1 MNADGRSVR
10 IIEWED
16 LDKRKFFT
24 LGIVMTLA
32 IRAAVYPASLI
43 RTRLQVQK
51 GKSVYKGTADAFAKI
66 ARAEGARGL
75 YRGFLVNALTIVSG
89 QAYVTT
95 YELAR
100 LYVSRFSDSNA
111 LKSLVA
117 GGCASLVAQSIT
129 VPIDII
135 SQHLMIQG
143 KDSGAMGRFHLC
155 ATEGSALPLGRWR
168 IVAAQILRADGPAGF
183 YRGYTASL
191 LTYIPNSAVWW
202 PFYHAYTAGERGAR
216 GLPEP
221 GPAGGGWTP
230 CRPHRQH
237 RHQPHGRRPHA
248 HPGGGQVVHR
258 GHGAAAAGRGGGLGL
273 HQGPV
278 GAPHLLGA
286 HHRGHRR
293 RLRDAQEAE
302 PARRA
307 HRLALL
313 VTPTRRPARHAA
325 THPPHSPR
333 QYRDEASLRFDSNG
347 KRQRTMNRQSHR
359 ATQCVVMVKL
369 QPCRYFGSCDSHAR
383 PDVSVVGGGLMGA
396 AATN

>member
-135 SQHLMIQG
+135 SQHLMIQ
-143 KDSGAMGRFHLC
+143 AMGRKAENPGETHAEQEENGRTAARWAGSTC
-155 ATEGSALPLGRWR
+155 APRKARPCRWAAGASWRRRSCGRTGRRASTVATPPRFSPTSPIAPCGGPSTTPTLSSWRAWRPRAARAWPCRRWLDPLPPSPPTPSPTPWTSSARASRWR
-168 IVAAQILRADGPAGF
+168 ASRPSWARCGSCWPRRGPGASPRA
-183 YRGYTASL
+183 
-191 LTYIPNSAVWW
+191 
-202 PFYHAYTAGERGAR
+202 
-216 GLPEP
+216 
-221 GPAGGGWTP
+221 
-230 CRPHRQH
+230 C
-237 RHQPHGRRPHA
+237 
-248 HPGGGQVVHR
+248 
-258 GHGAAAAGRGGGLGL
+258 
-273 HQGPV
+273 
-278 GAPHLLGA
+278 
-286 HHRGHRR
+286 
-293 RLRDAQEAE
+293 
-302 PARRA
+302 RRA
-307 HRLALL
+307 SSPRCPPPWSSSSA
-313 VTPTRRPARHAA
+313 TRRSR
-325 THPPHSPR
+325 S
-333 QYRDEASLRFDSNG
+333 
-347 KRQRTMNRQSHR
+347 
-359 ATQCVVMVKL
+359 
-369 QPCRYFGSCDSHAR
+369 
-383 PDVSVVGGGLMGA
+383 
-396 AATN
+396 

>member
-143 KDSGAMGRFHLC
+143 KDSGTMGRFHLC
-155 ATEGSALPLGRWR
+155 ATEGSSLPLGRWR

-202 PFYHAYTAGERGAR
+202 PFYHAYTAPGKHKWSPIQVLTTLHPEELPRSQEIAR
-216 GLPEP
+216 S
-221 GPAGGGWTP
+221 
-230 CRPHRQH
+230 Q
-237 RHQPHGRRPHA
+237 
-248 HPGGGQVVHR
+248 
-258 GHGAAAAGRGGGLGL
+258 GRGSARIVSSAAL
-273 HQGPV
+273 PV
-278 GAPHLLGA
+278 PSLCRRWQACINLLFARFKVKGFLFIRLNS
-286 HHRGHRR
+286 RG
-293 RLRDAQEAE
+293 E
-302 PARRA
+302 
-307 HRLALL
+307 LATL
-313 VTPTRRPARHAA
+313 
-325 THPPHSPR
+325 
-333 QYRDEASLRFDSNG
+333 
-347 KRQRTMNRQSHR
+347 
-359 ATQCVVMVKL
+359 
-369 QPCRYFGSCDSHAR
+369 
-383 PDVSVVGGGLMGA
+383 
-396 AATN
+396 

>member
-143 KDSGAMGRFHLC
+143 KDSGTMGRFHLC
-155 ATEGSALPLGRWR
+155 ATEGSSLPLGRWR

-202 PFYHAYTAGERGAR
+202 PFYHAYTEQLASVA
-216 GLPEP
+216 PEGCP
-221 GPAGGGWTP
+221 S
-230 CRPHRQH
+230 
-237 RHQPHGRRPHA
+237 
-248 HPGGGQVVHR
+248 
-258 GHGAAAAGRGGGLGL
+258 
-273 HQGPV
+273 
-278 GAPHLLGA
+278 
-286 HHRGHRR
+286 
-293 RLRDAQEAE
+293 
-302 PARRA
+302 
-307 HRLALL
+307 LALQAVAGPL
-313 VTPTRRPARHAA
+313 AALTANTVTNPMDVVRTRIQVEGKSSIVGTVRQLLAEEGAWGFTKGLSARLISSVPT
-325 THPPHSPR
+325 TVVIVVG
-333 QYRDEASLRFDSNG
+333 YETLKKLSLRAELIDS
-347 KRQRTMNRQSHR
+347 R
-359 ATQCVVMVKL
+359 CL
-369 QPCRYFGSCDSHAR
+369 
-383 PDVSVVGGGLMGA
+383 
-396 AATN
+396 